1 MARGARF
8 ALAASN
14 PPPPRG
20 RSRRRVRWWTCAP
33 AIEGGKSCKKN
44 PRHSA
49 PTSSALFLS
58 FSLSRSFS
66 PLPTLRRLR
75 FRSTPAGNRRRL
87 YLSAGH
93 AVAPRP
99 PDPPRPSLFGP
110 LLALSLSFVL
120 LRLDPFILAR
130 LKGTYVC
137 MASCTPLLCGIL
149 GASIER
155 GDLSRAV
162 RGTRPVRVCVR
173 SCARARV
180 HTHVRMVRMT
190 HRRRAL
196 VNLINPTDTSG
207 TNVDGQYALS
217 YFPR

>member
-20 RSRRRVRWWTCAP
+20 RSRRRRVRWWTCAP

-49 PTSSALFLS
+49 PTSSALFLP

-66 PLPTLRRLR
+66 PLPTLRRPR

-93 AVAPRP
+93 VAPP
-99 PDPPRPSLFGP
+99 PPPVLLVLP
-110 LLALSLSFVL
+110 LSPPPCPLVL
-120 LRLDPFILAR
+120 LRPSSSRSFILAR

-162 RGTRPVRVCVR
+162 RGTRPVRVYACER
-173 SCARARV
+173 ARAQV
-180 HTHVRMVRMT
+180 HTHVRMVHMT
-190 HRRRAL
+190 YWRRAL